1 MTEMGYGEDIYK
13 LALLSNRQRED
24 MIDKLHAL
32 PGHKSKLIEFFKII
46 DQVII
51 HDINETIVVPKDNV
65 SKNN

>member
-1 MTEMGYGEDIYK
+1 MGYGEDIYK

-46 DQVII
+46 DQVNFAI
-51 HDINETIVVPKDNV
+51 INEIIVIPKDNV
-65 SKNN
+65 SENN